1 MTTAERILRAK
12 QDIDEAYDAGKAA
25 GSMDEFWDKFQ
36 NYGNRTDYQNA
47 FGGIG
52 WTPETFKPKHPIK
65 PTNAYMMFARS
76 TIKNFDGI
84 DIDFTN
90 LSGGQYIFYNC
101 NTIEEVGVVK
111 ATGTL
116 YGAFQNAI
124 ALHTV
129 EEIILPEVQYDA
141 NYFTSSFNQATK
153 LQNVKFSGGKNQRN
167 IDIHWSTLL
176 TADSLDSIVES
187 LSDDVTGQ
195 TITFP
200 TTAESTYNAKYGE
213 GAWATLLST
222 KQNWSIAYA

>member
-1 MTTAERILRAK
+1 MTRAEKLTAIAENQQK
-12 QDIDEAYDAGKAA
+12 VYEAGKAA

-129 EEIILPEVQYDA
+129 EEIILPEVQNDV
-141 NYFTSSFNQATK
+141 NYFNAIFSRDEK
-153 LQNVKFSGGKNQRN
+153 LVNVKFSGGKIQRN

-200 TTAESTYNAKYGE
+200 TTAEANYDAVYGE
-213 GAWATLLST
+213 GAWAALVAT
-222 KQNWSIAYA
+222 KPNWTFAYA